1 MLDRIKFP
9 YFNMQQL
16 NLDWLMERIAKSP
29 EIIKLP
35 ALAGDD
41 LPDVQN
47 MIDYKALDIPKGI
60 CFIECGLP
68 DDPEDRR
75 CACLIYKLDNDNLV
89 VLTMGMSANI
99 AVNVMFKQ
107 AGAWA

>member
-35 ALAGDD
+35 ALAGSY
-41 LPDVQN
+41 LQDVSD
-47 MIDYKALDIPKGI
+47 MIDAKALDIPKGI
-60 CFIECGLP
+60 CFINCGMQ
-68 DDPEDRR
+68 DDPMDRR
-75 CACLIYKLDNDNLV
+75 CACLIYKLDNDNLIGFV
-89 VLTMGMSANI
+89 MGMQFNDAI
-99 AVNVMFKQ
+99 KKE
-107 AGAWA
+107 AGEWQW

>member
-41 LPDVQN
+41 MSDVAD
-47 MIDYKALDIPKGI
+47 MIDYKALEIPKGI

-68 DDPEDRR
+68 DDPLERR
-75 CACLIYKLDNDNLV
+75 CGCLIYKNDNDNIIV
-89 VLTMGMSANI
+89 MAMGQSANI
-99 AVNVMFKQ
+99 GINMLKKE
-107 AGAWA
+107 AGVWS

>member
-41 LPDVQN
+41 MPDVAN
-47 MIDYKALDIPKGI
+47 MIDYKALEIPKGI
-60 CFIECGLP
+60 CFIECGLQ
-68 DDPEDRR
+68 DDPVERR
-75 CACLIYKLDNDNLV
+75 CACLIYKIDNDNIV
-89 VLTMGMSANI
+89 AMAMSLSGNI
-99 AVNVMFKQ
+99 GINMLIKFE
-107 AGAWA
+107 GAWS

>member
-41 LPDVQN
+41 LSDVQN

-60 CFIECGLP
+60 CFIDCGLA
-68 DDPEDRR
+68 DDPLERR
-75 CACLIYKLDNDNLV
+75 CACLIYKVDNDNLIA
-89 VLTMGMSANI
+89 LTMGMSVNI
-99 AVNVMFKQ
+99 GVNVIVKSN
-107 AGAWA
+107 GVW

>member
-1 MLDRIKFP
+1 MFTGIKFP

-16 NLDWLMERIAKSP
+16 NLDWLMERISKSP

-41 LPDVQN
+41 LSDVST
-47 MIDYKALDIPKGI
+47 MIDYKALEIPKGI

-75 CACLIYKLDNDNLV
+75 CACLIYKIDNDNIIV
-89 VLTMGMSANI
+89 FAMGFSANI
-99 AVNVMFKQ
+99 AANVMFKQ
-107 AGAWA
+107 AGAWS